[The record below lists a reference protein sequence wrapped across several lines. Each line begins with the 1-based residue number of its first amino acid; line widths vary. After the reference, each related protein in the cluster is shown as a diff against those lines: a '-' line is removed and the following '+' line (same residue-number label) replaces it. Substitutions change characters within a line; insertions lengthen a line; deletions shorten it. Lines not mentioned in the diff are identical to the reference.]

1 MDFRTE
7 RNLLSAAVCSAAVIF
22 LSWLVLFPLRKLPFL
37 KEYTIYFGKNPTIH
51 ILIIIA
57 VFLYLHLYIT
67 KPDLAKKSA
76 LDSLST
82 VKDLVIYVLAALFIA
97 GATVN
102 LYPAESLAG
111 ILGEQAGILAVFA
124 GVTIGCVLP
133 ACPFISY
140 PIIGGLYAAGAG
152 FLGVMGMLF
161 GSGLGFVCVISAD
174 LSFFN
179 SRIMSLRILLTLF
192 SALTA
197 GFLVYVSGI
206 TI

>member
-1 MDFRTE
+1 MPLKIN
-7 RNLLSAAVCSAAVIF
+7 RNLLSGAVCTAAAIF
-22 LSWLVLFPLRKLPFL
+22 LSWLVLSPAMKFPSLG
-37 KEYTIYFGKNPTIH
+37 EYTIYFGKNPTIH
-51 ILIIIA
+51 VLIIFA
-57 VFLYLHLYIT
+57 VFLYLHLYVS
-67 KPDLAKKSA
+67 KPDLAKRSA
-76 LDSLST
+76 LNSLST
-82 VKDLVIYVLAALFIA
+82 VKDLIIYVLAALFIA
-97 GATVN
+97 GAAVN

-111 ILGEQAGILAVFA
+111 ILGEQAGILAVFT
-124 GVTIGCVLP
+124 GVAIGCVLP

-152 FLGVMGMLF
+152 FLGVIGMLF

-179 SRIMSLRILLTLF
+179 SKIMSLRILLTLI

-197 GFLVYVSGI
+197 GFLVYISGI